1 MSNITD
7 FLNEIEKLAYKILL
21 WVLLLPKTLLK
32 IILDPNWVPGY
43 VKKELG
49 GDSENAFDKYMSPVV
64 LFLIVTLIPAILTA
78 FMPSMNM
85 SVYEP
90 QPYIEG
96 DLRGMTF
103 TVDGNF
109 ISSTS
114 RVYHKVWWELW
125 KVEQVDE
132 AGNPLGVTYGY
143 DLDRSIA
150 YFDENGNKVEN
161 PTFTFVYGELHDEV
175 NGVIPFSISN
185 TGDRILENNPI
196 YQSQITF
203 LDNNSLED
211 YFYYYF
217 DQGEYQIAVYI
228 ENYDP
233 NNEALIESQSDN
245 IFISVPEDVAQ
256 QMYYDSTYMV
266 FDDGG
271 TLTASSDLSL
281 EGFQGALESGGT
293 YFLAIGFLSLPLL
306 FSFGTKILG
315 EEGLGET
322 SIKQSFYMQCYY
334 FSPITAVFWASFY
347 SLGLYTDDIYWFALL
362 MPIIILALIIL
373 WFLSAESNAIMLER
387 GISKGRAWGVLFVL
401 IVGLIIGSFMIYF
414 IITDLDFLRRY
425 SIMLYPIIGTSVFIA
440 YFIRRRRERRLLK
453 QKAEEPGNTE
463 I

>member
-21 WVLLLPKTLLK
+21 WLLLLPKTLLK

-43 VKKELG
+43 VKKELS

-90 QPYIEG
+90 QPYAE
-96 DLRGMTF
+96 DPREMTF
-103 TVDGNF
+103 VVDGNF

-114 RVYHKVWWELW
+114 RVFHKVWWEVW
-125 KVEQVDE
+125 QVEQVDE
-132 AGNPLGVTYGY
+132 AGNPLGVSYNY
-143 DLDRSIA
+143 DLDRSIV

-161 PTFTFVYGELHDEV
+161 PTRTFLYGELHDEV
-175 NGVIPFSISN
+175 KGVIPFSVSN
-185 TGDRILENNPI
+185 AGDRILNDNSI
-196 YQSQITF
+196 YQSQISF
-203 LDNNSLED
+203 IDNNTLED
-211 YFYYYF
+211 YYYYYF
-217 DQGEYQIAVYI
+217 DPGEYQVVITI

-233 NNEALIESQSDN
+233 NNDDLIESQSDT
-245 IFISVPEDVAQ
+245 IVISIPEDVTQ
-256 QMYYDSTYMV
+256 QIYYDSSYMV
-266 FDDGG
+266 FEDGG
-271 TLTASSDLSL
+271 TLAASSDLSL

-347 SLGLYTDDIYWFALL
+347 SIGLYTNDIYWLAIL
-362 MPIIILALIIL
+362 MPMVIFALIIV
-373 WFLSAESNAIMLER
+373 WFLSAESSAIMVER
-387 GISKGRAWGVLFVL
+387 GISKGRAWGILFVL
-401 IVGLIIGSFMIYF
+401 IVGLIIGSFMTFF

-425 SIMLYPIIGTSVFIA
+425 SIMLYPIIGTGVFIA
-440 YFIRRRRERRLLK
+440 YFIRRRHERSLLK
-453 QKAEEPGNTE
+453 QKVAEAANQEV
-463 I
+463 

>member
-21 WVLLLPKTLLK
+21 WLLLLPKTLLK

-64 LFLIVTLIPAILTA
+64 LFLVVTLIPAILIA
-78 FMPSMNM
+78 FIPSMSM

-90 QPYIEG
+90 QPYAE
-96 DLRGMTF
+96 DPREMTF

-109 ISSTS
+109 ISSTA
-114 RVYHKVWWELW
+114 RVFHKVWWEVW
-125 KVEQVDE
+125 EVEQVDE
-132 AGNPLGVTYGY
+132 AGNPLGVSYNY
-143 DLDRSIA
+143 DTDRSIV

-161 PTFTFVYGELHDEV
+161 PTFTFLYGELHDEV
-175 NGVIPFSISN
+175 KGVIPFSTSN
-185 TGDRILENNPI
+185 TGDRILEENSI
-196 YQSQITF
+196 YQSQISF
-203 LDNNSLED
+203 LDNNTLED

-217 DQGEYQIAVYI
+217 DPGEYQVVINI

-233 NNEALIESQSDN
+233 NNEALIETQSDT
-245 IFISVPEDVAQ
+245 IFLSIPEDVTQ
-256 QMYYDSTYMV
+256 QIYYDSSYMV

-293 YFLAIGFLSLPLL
+293 YFLAIGLLSLPLL

-347 SLGLYTDDIYWFALL
+347 SIALYTNDIHWLAVL
-362 MPIIILALIIL
+362 MAMIIFVLIIL
-373 WFLSAESNAIMLER
+373 WFLAAESNAIMLER

-401 IVGLIIGSFMIYF
+401 IVGLTIGSFMIYF
-414 IITDLDFLRRY
+414 IITDLDSLRRY
-425 SIMLYPIIGTSVFIA
+425 SIMLYPIIGTGVFIA

-453 QKAEEPGNTE
+453 QKAEVPVNPEV
-463 I
+463 

>member
-43 VKKELG
+43 VKKELD

-64 LFLIVTLIPAILTA
+64 LFLIVTLIPAILTT
-78 FMPSMNM
+78 FMPSMSM
-85 SVYEP
+85 VTYEP
-90 QPYIEG
+90 QPYTED
-96 DLRGMTF
+96 DLRDMGF
-103 TVDGNF
+103 TVDANF

-125 KVEQVDE
+125 QVEQVDKS
-132 AGNPLGVTYGY
+132 GNPLAIQYNY
-143 DLDRSIA
+143 DSNRLLT
-150 YFDENGNKVEN
+150 YFDENGNEVKE
-161 PTFTFVYGELHDEV
+161 PPFTFIFGELHDEL
-175 NGVIPFSISN
+175 NGVIPFTVSN
-185 TGDRILENNPI
+185 TGERIVEDYPLYP
-196 YQSQITF
+196 SQITL
-203 LDNNSLED
+203 LDSNSIED
-211 YFYYYF
+211 TMYILFTE
-217 DQGEYQIAVYI
+217 GEYQLRVFI

-233 NNEALIESQSDN
+233 NNGTPIESQSDT
-245 IFISVPEDVAQ
+245 IFLSIPEDETVE
-256 QMYYDSTYMV
+256 MYYASTYMV
-266 FDDGG
+266 YEDQETG
-271 TLTASSDLSL
+271 TSGTNLSL

-347 SLGLYTDDIYWFALL
+347 SIGLYTNDIYWLALL
-362 MPIIILALIIL
+362 MPMVIFVVIIL

-401 IVGLIIGSFMIYF
+401 IVGLVIGSFTIYF

-425 SIMLYPIIGTSVFIA
+425 SIMLYPAIGVGIFIA
-440 YFIRRRRERRLLK
+440 YFTKRRRERRLLK
-453 QKAEEPGNTE
+453 QKADEPVTPE
-463 I
+463 P

>member
-64 LFLIVTLIPAILTA
+64 LFLVVTLIPAILMA
-78 FMPSMNM
+78 FIPSMSM

-90 QPYIEG
+90 QPYAE
-96 DLRGMTF
+96 DPREMTF

-109 ISSTS
+109 ISSTA
-114 RVYHKVWWELW
+114 RVFHKVWWEVW
-125 KVEQVDE
+125 EVEQMDE
-132 AGNPLGVTYGY
+132 AGNPLGVSYNY
-143 DLDRSIA
+143 DIDRSIA
-150 YFDENGNKVEN
+150 YFDESGNKVEN
-161 PTFTFVYGELHDEV
+161 PTFTFLYGELHDEV
-175 NGVIPFSISN
+175 KGAIPFSISN
-185 TGDRILENNPI
+185 TNERILENSPI
-196 YQSQITF
+196 YQSQISF
-203 LDNNSLED
+203 LDNNTLED

-217 DQGEYQIAVYI
+217 VPGEYQVVINI

-233 NNEALIESQSDN
+233 NNETLIETQSDT
-245 IFISVPEDVAQ
+245 IYISIPEDVTQ
-256 QMYYDSTYMV
+256 QIYYDSSYMV
-266 FDDGG
+266 FEDGG
-271 TLTASSDLSL
+271 TLTTSSDLSL

-293 YFLAIGFLSLPLL
+293 YFLAIGLLSLPLL

-347 SLGLYTDDIYWFALL
+347 SIALYTNDIYWFAVL
-362 MPIIILALIIL
+362 MPMIIFVLIIL

-401 IVGLIIGSFMIYF
+401 IVGLTIGSFMIYF

-425 SIMLYPIIGTSVFIA
+425 SIMLYPAVGTGVFIA

-453 QKAEEPGNTE
+453 QKAEVPVNPEV
-463 I
+463 